1 MDWPHKI
8 RLHPALFTCH
18 MSQVM
23 ECICMESYVL
33 PKVKCV
39 FSIADVFIL
48 LSPSYLQMNRW
59 DSGSSTL
66 STRPPGAQGG
76 DGKVLSQPGV
86 VSLCSQD
93 LSAVP
98 LRYSVVVWSL
108 CSCVSRWRWIPALT
122 CSHPWRPRP
131 QWDGWEINWDE
142 ESVCSIKK
150 WNFINTPIP
159 NVWFKNVMIVWH

>member
-59 DSGSSTL
+59 YSGSSTF
-66 STRPPGAQGG
+66 STRPPGVQGG
-76 DGKVLSQPGV
+76 DRQDPTQPGV
-86 VSLCSQD
+86 LCLGWGPRRGSSEVLRDGVVGNVLCS
-93 LSAVP
+93 
-98 LRYSVVVWSL
+98 SVSGG
-108 CSCVSRWRWIPALT
+108 RWIPGIT
-122 CSHPWRPRP
+122 YSHPWTPHP
-131 QWDGWEINWDE
+131 QRDGWEINWDE
-142 ESVCSIKK
+142 DIVFGLKK
-150 WNFINTPIP
+150 YRRCGIL
-159 NVWFKNVMIVWH
+159 